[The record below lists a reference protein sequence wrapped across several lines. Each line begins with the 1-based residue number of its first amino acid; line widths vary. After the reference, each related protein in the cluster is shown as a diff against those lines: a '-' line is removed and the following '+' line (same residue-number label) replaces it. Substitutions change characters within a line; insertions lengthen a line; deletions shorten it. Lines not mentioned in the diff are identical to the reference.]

1 MTSKQELIKQVAQR
15 ISWSQADVK
24 RALEGY
30 GNVETEEDVIACCLH
45 YAGPELKKRNSQIG
59 SMKRVDKQQKSTIES
74 LIKQIN
80 KVEEF
85 YKNDMVPNLRQTID
99 AQAERIADLLKDVG
113 KIINIK

>member
-1 MTSKQELIKQVAQR
+1 MTSKQELIEKVAQR

-24 RALEGY
+24 RAVDDY

-45 YAGPELKKRNSQIG
+45 YAGPELKKRNYQIG

-74 LIKQIN
+74 LVNQL
-80 KVEEF
+80 EEEKNF
-85 YKNDMVPNLRQTID
+85 YQNELIPNLRQTINE
-99 AQAERIADLLKDVG
+99 QAKRIADLLKDVG